1 MVARAQ
7 LGQISALFRRT
18 QDEITLT
25 KVVSRIET
33 VQRKNSNK
41 ICAKQAFLAGL
52 IRLVHQRRRAGHDQH
67 IRGDVTQHLVSSHG
81 AQWDQLPL
89 PLKAGWHDRAL
100 SLREDAKR
108 KIDEELRENFKRKKT
123 LEQAVLQSQ
132 EDGPFSLSRR
142 RLTTAELKE
151 FDKMWFKPL
160 YSVSKIAEAFG
171 ASMQPLLPL
180 GSAELAL
187 LATYHGP
194 PLATGTSPAWA
205 ACVCRNRGHF
215 EDSVLRV
222 TYKEDS
228 VVCYLLFLSGL
239 KNPLVCS
246 FLDLELTSADA
257 LPAGVADHAVG
268 HAETLVY
275 LKVNPMGYSFST
287 DDEYDAIAKVQVL
300 RPVRL
305 VDKGILASSAAWVD
319 FEDFVAALP
328 EPAAPPAPKKPRMP
342 PASSVDAH
350 VLQEFPWLLDV
361 LRASK
366 QPKATAM
373 QEEHENSEEQGSAK
387 ASDSECEEQ
396 SDILDDGEDS
406 EAHFDLDE
414 VVARL
419 EEKREIEALDFE
431 GGDQI

>member
-1 MVARAQ
+1 MRIPWWPA
-7 LGQISALFRRT
+7 RRT
-18 QDEITLT
+18 QDEITLA

-41 ICAKQAFLAGL
+41 IGAKQAFLAGL
-52 IRLVHQRRRAGHDQH
+52 SRLVHQRRRAGHDQH

-132 EDGPFSLSRR
+132 EDGPFSLSRC

-160 YSVSKIAEAFG
+160 YSVSKIAEALG
-171 ASMQPLLPL
+171 AYMQPLLPL

-239 KNPLVCS
+239 KNPIGLLVPGLGTYVGRC
-246 FLDLELTSADA
+246 F
-257 LPAGVADHAVG
+257 AGRCG
-268 HAETLVY
+268 
-275 LKVNPMGYSFST
+275 G
-287 DDEYDAIAKVQVL
+287 
-300 RPVRL
+300 
-305 VDKGILASSAAWVD
+305 
-319 FEDFVAALP
+319 
-328 EPAAPPAPKKPRMP
+328 PRR
-342 PASSVDAH
+342 
-350 VLQEFPWLLDV
+350 
-361 LRASK
+361 RA
-366 QPKATAM
+366 
-373 QEEHENSEEQGSAK
+373 
-387 ASDSECEEQ
+387 C
-396 SDILDDGEDS
+396 
-406 EAHFDLDE
+406 
-414 VVARL
+414 
-419 EEKREIEALDFE
+419 
-431 GGDQI
+431 